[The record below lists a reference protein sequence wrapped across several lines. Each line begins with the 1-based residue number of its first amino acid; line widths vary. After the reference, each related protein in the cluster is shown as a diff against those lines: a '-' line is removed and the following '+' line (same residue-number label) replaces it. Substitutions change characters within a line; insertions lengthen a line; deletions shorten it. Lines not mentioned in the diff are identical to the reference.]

1 MGHKS
6 DSRRICDHRRTQGG
20 FGKTIRQGL
29 PKSDKFWSQKK
40 KGGGEGYLRATTS
53 GADLKRKRK
62 RRSLPKRDK
71 FWCMRLRKEDVR
83 RVAAMAVVG
92 MGEIWR
98 AVALDG

>member
-1 MGHKS
+1 M
-6 DSRRICDHRRTQGG
+6 
-20 FGKTIRQGL
+20 
-29 PKSDKFWSQKK
+29 
-40 KGGGEGYLRATTS
+40 TTS

-62 RRSLPKRDK
+62 GRSLPKRDK

-98 AVALDG
+98 VVALDG